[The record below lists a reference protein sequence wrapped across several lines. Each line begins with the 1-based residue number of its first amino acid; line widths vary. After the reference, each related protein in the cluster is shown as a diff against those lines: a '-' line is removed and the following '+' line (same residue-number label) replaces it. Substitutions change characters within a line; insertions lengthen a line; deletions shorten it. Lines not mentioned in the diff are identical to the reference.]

1 MQFLTE
7 LWLPILLSA
16 VFVFIVSSIIHMA
29 LPIHKGD
36 VKKMKNE
43 EAVLNALRAQGVEP
57 GAYMFPGCNSMKE
70 MGSPELQAKMKTGP
84 VGWLTILPPGGCN
97 MNVSLMWW
105 FVNCLVVGVFVAYL
119 GWHAKPAGPAY
130 LEVFRI
136 TGTAALLGY
145 ALGFLHESIWK
156 GQAWSVTAKFMFDGL
171 IYALVTAGTFGWLW
185 PQAAAGLPG

>member
-1 MQFLTE
+1 MQFLSE

-36 VKKMKNE
+36 VRKMKNE
-43 EAVLNALRAQGVEP
+43 EAVLNALRSQGVGP

-70 MGSPELQAKMKTGP
+70 MGSPDLQAKLKTGP
-84 VGWLTILPPGGCN
+84 VGWLTVLPPGGWN

-105 FVNCLVVGVFVAYL
+105 FVNCIVVGVFVAYL
-119 GWHAKPAGPAY
+119 GWHAKSPGTTF

-145 ALGFLHESIWK
+145 AVGFFHESIWK

-185 PQAAAGLPG
+185 PQAAVLPG